1 MTFDEFKIR
10 VNDFKMKLEYT
21 NENTLT
27 KDLFELNNLIESI
40 KDEPFYNPRCGS
52 AIKNE
57 IKDMDS
63 YEYGI
68 NGKMSKYFFY
78 GSLLCNFAPVHHYG
92 SVCNFCHQAQ
102 VMGNENYS
110 HIRLLLQFFD

>member
-1 MTFDEFKIR
+1 MNDMTFDEFKIR

-68 NGKMSKYFFY
+68 NGKMCKS
-78 GSLLCNFAPVHHYG
+78 
-92 SVCNFCHQAQ
+92 
-102 VMGNENYS
+102 ENHSSSSEPTQY
-110 HIRLLLQFFD
+110 HFPPIITQ

>member
-68 NGKMSKYFFY
+68 NGKMSK
-78 GSLLCNFAPVHHYG
+78 S
-92 SVCNFCHQAQ
+92 
-102 VMGNENYS
+102 EKER
-110 HIRLLLQFFD
+110 RLYKMKDRIKVELSMMTLYKNK